1 MSTLFRKG
9 SQRAI
14 SCAEAA
20 TCSNGD
26 TTFFSPV
33 TILKLHKTELQVHAS
48 HRICVLWD
56 CRENP
61 MTTIWRKHN
70 TDECGHQNLMRVAH
84 KVSDPSAS
92 SWING
97 KLRWL
102 STNFHH
108 LQLMHTVRL
117 VGRLIFQPITRRDS
131 CSPHGG
137 GANRAPI
144 SKASSGGASS
154 RRSLSFIHLRYR
166 RLLSC
171 SYHIPH
177 QLQTQIRQKQI
188 RSSFLS
194 WAKECNC
201 NILLHFF
208 PSLSKA
214 KRVPHWFWQ
223 ISVRAQSMLWLSNP
237 SNILPSFQC
246 TLLTSR
252 KNPNHAPNIDLPYW
266 TAPSL
271 VAAQIPYVH
280 PQFLQTKN

>member
-1 MSTLFRKG
+1 
-9 SQRAI
+9 
-14 SCAEAA
+14 
-20 TCSNGD
+20 
-26 TTFFSPV
+26 
-33 TILKLHKTELQVHAS
+33 
-48 HRICVLWD
+48 
-56 CRENP
+56 
-61 MTTIWRKHN
+61 
-70 TDECGHQNLMRVAH
+70 
-84 KVSDPSAS
+84 
-92 SWING
+92 
-97 KLRWL
+97 
-102 STNFHH
+102 
-108 LQLMHTVRL
+108 MHTVRL

-201 NILLHFF
+201 NTPSSLLSFSQQSKKG
-208 PSLSKA
+208 PSLILA
-214 KRVPHWFWQ
+214 NLC
-223 ISVRAQSMLWLSNP
+223 QSPNNALVVY
-237 SNILPSFQC
+237 SFKHPTFTQC
-246 TLLTSR
+246 TPLTSR
-252 KNPNHAPNIDLPYW
+252 KNPNHAPYIDLPYW

-271 VAAQIPYVH
+271 VVAQIPYVH

>member
-1 MSTLFRKG
+1 LLEWWYHIFLTCNNIEIAQNWTSKYMHLIEYVYYEIAEKAPWWQFEG
-9 SQRAI
+9 S
-14 SCAEAA
+14 
-20 TCSNGD
+20 
-26 TTFFSPV
+26 
-33 TILKLHKTELQVHAS
+33 TILMNVVITTLWELLTKCQ
-48 HRICVLWD
+48 
-56 CRENP
+56 
-61 MTTIWRKHN
+61 T
-70 TDECGHQNLMRVAH
+70 HQLCH
-84 KVSDPSAS
+84 
-92 SWING
+92 WING

-102 STNFHH
+102 STDFHH
-108 LQLMHTVRL
+108 LQLMHTV
-117 VGRLIFQPITRRDS
+117 RLIFQPITRRDS

-201 NILLHFF
+201 NTLLHFF

-223 ISVRAQSMLWLSNP
+223 ISVRAQSMLWWSTP
-237 SNILPSFQC
+237 SNTYHHS
-246 TLLTSR
+246 S
-252 KNPNHAPNIDLPYW
+252 
-266 TAPSL
+266 
-271 VAAQIPYVH
+271 VVH
-280 PQFLQTKN
+280 